1 MNKLIITL
9 PYNIKTTMSS
19 FFRSGA
25 TALISGGASG
35 VGFAMA
41 QLCRK
46 HGMHVALIDYNTQNL
61 QAAHKALSSSGD
73 SSTKTETYQLDVGD
87 LSAWKAVLPK
97 FQSTFP
103 SLDLL
108 MLNAGTSV
116 KPSTKQVYEDVEYFH
131 KTLNTN
137 MYGVVNGLSVF
148 LPLLQES
155 AKSSGESSK
164 GSSGVII
171 TGSKQGITNPP
182 GAGNPAYNMSKSALK
197 TLAEHLAHDLRTKSS
212 PSYCPSI
219 SVHLLIPGWTYTGLS
234 GNSGPTPSDEV
245 LAKKNDGAWLPSQVA
260 DYAYEKIGQGKFY
273 IVCPDNDVNE
283 ALDKARMEFA
293 MGDVVHGRSALSRWD
308 AEYEK
313 DAAESIKKRAE
324 QLK

>member
-1 MNKLIITL
+1 
-9 PYNIKTTMSS
+9 MST

-61 QAAHKALSSSGD
+61 QAAHKALSSSSGD

-87 LSAWKAVLPK
+87 LNGWKSVLSK

-116 KPSTKQVYEDVEYFH
+116 SPSTKQVYEDVEYFH

-155 AKSSGESSK
+155 AKSSGKSSR

-182 GAGNPAYNMSKSALK
+182 GAGNPAYNMSKAAIK
-197 TLAEHLAHDLRTKSS
+197 TLAEHLAHDVRTEKS
-212 PSYCPSI
+212 PSYSPSI

-234 GNSGPTPSDEV
+234 GNSGPAPTDEI
-245 LAKKNDGAWLPSQVA
+245 LAKKNPGAWLPSQVA
-260 DYAYEKIGQGKFY
+260 EYAERKINEGKFY
-273 IVCPDNDVNE
+273 IVCPDNDVDE
-283 ALDKARMEFA
+283 ALDMARMEWA
-293 MGDVVHGRSALSRWD
+293 IGDAVQGRSALSRWD

-313 DAAESIKKRAE
+313 GAAEGIKKRAE
-324 QLK
+324 ELRGQK